1 MYKKILFQYG
11 AKNFVPYGN
20 YNLRLN
26 KKTRKTGG
34 AIDDYLMSLI
44 NNVRLLNTSG
54 RRKRKSNKTSVK
66 RGGALK
72 FIR

>member
-20 YNLRLN
+20 YNLR
-26 KKTRKTGG
+26 RKTGG

-54 RRKRKSNKTSVK
+54 GRKRKSNKTSVK